1 MIRTGLIA
9 CAVAAGLSL
18 SAEARIQSTPEAV
31 IDTVSSSAMS
41 HLADNNLS
49 ENEAN
54 DLLSNVNVDAVSRF
68 ALGRYVR
75 TASEAELESYNT
87 AFRAYLADQL
97 QTHLGNFAGGSFEI
111 VDTVER
117 EPGDVVVETSVTNAD
132 GEQLPVSWRVKS
144 FDGDWQIIDVEFE
157 GLWLV
162 IEQRAQFQATLDAN
176 GGDVGALADS
186 L

>member
-1 MIRTGLIA
+1 MIRTSFIA
-9 CAVAAGLSL
+9 CALAVGLSF

-31 IDTVSSSAMS
+31 IDSVSSSAMS

-68 ALGRYVR
+68 ALGRYAR

-97 QTHLGNFAGGSFEI
+97 QTHLAHP
-111 VDTVER
+111 TVR
-117 EPGDVVVETSVTNAD
+117 HPTQPRGTPRRRS
-132 GEQLPVSWRVKS
+132 GRRL
-144 FDGDWQIIDVEFE
+144 
-157 GLWLV
+157 
-162 IEQRAQFQATLDAN
+162 
-176 GGDVGALADS
+176 
-186 L
+186 

>member
-1 MIRTGLIA
+1 MDDSG
-9 CAVAAGLSL
+9 
-18 SAEARIQSTPEAV
+18 QS
-31 IDTVSSSAMS
+31 SSSAYFGGACRHE
-41 HLADNNLS
+41 HLP
-49 ENEAN
+49 
-54 DLLSNVNVDAVSRF
+54 
-68 ALGRYVR
+68 
-75 TASEAELESYNT
+75 
-87 AFRAYLADQL
+87 YL
-97 QTHLGNFAGGSFEI
+97 
-111 VDTVER
+111 
-117 EPGDVVVETSVTNAD
+117 TSVTNAD